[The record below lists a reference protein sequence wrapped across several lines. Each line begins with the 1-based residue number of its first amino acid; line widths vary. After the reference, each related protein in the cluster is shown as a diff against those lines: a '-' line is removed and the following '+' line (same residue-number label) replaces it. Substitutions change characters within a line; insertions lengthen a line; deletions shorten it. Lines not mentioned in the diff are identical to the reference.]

1 MYETEENIRP
11 LSKKEE
17 KYTDRLKKKKK
28 KKEEEEDNNNSTNK
42 KLWTASSSYNRTKL
56 KFPKQKLHKNSDYYL

>member
-17 KYTDRLKKKKK
+17 KYTDRLKKKK
-28 KKEEEEDNNNSTNK
+28 EEENNNSTNK